1 MKVFASAGYGRPH
14 WVWGGVEGYAF
25 ETLDMG
31 VLYGGICAN
40 LLAADL
46 QLGVRQV
53 WSQAR
58 GTSPRAGSHSIDD
71 FDNAPSHVAYTTLV
85 GELSGGLPIP
95 TGYML
100 YDFEALHVTNLAP
113 GKDLFDEWDHVV
125 TNSGSLV
132 AERLGYVTALGKNDL
147 IKVGRW
153 QT

>member
-1 MKVFASAGYGRPH
+1 
-14 WVWGGVEGYAF
+14 
-25 ETLDMG
+25 
-31 VLYGGICAN
+31 
-40 LLAADL
+40 
-46 QLGVRQV
+46 
-53 WSQAR
+53 
-58 GTSPRAGSHSIDD
+58 
-71 FDNAPSHVAYTTLV
+71 
-85 GELSGGLPIP
+85 
-95 TGYML
+95 ML